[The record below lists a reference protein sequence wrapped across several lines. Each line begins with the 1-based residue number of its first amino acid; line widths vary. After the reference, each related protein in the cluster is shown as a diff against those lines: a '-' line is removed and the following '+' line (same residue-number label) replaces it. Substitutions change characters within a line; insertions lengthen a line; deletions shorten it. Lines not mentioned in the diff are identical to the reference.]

1 VARDS
6 DRPVS
11 SPDPRMMLVPVG
23 KSSRWRSFILVL
35 FTMVIVA
42 GGCLGAGFFYGSQSQ
57 MQVSTEVE
65 QLKSTNAQLQ
75 QQLDELQSQTAI
87 NKHGIEL
94 ERQASERVRQENVQ
108 LQNKVSELQ
117 EAVNFYKS
125 IMVPGKNDK
134 GLRIEKIELSSTF
147 NKRRFK
153 YKVVMTQVADNSSF
167 IQGKVSMN
175 LLGVRQ
181 GKKES
186 LSFKGISGE
195 FESSSVPFKFRYF
208 QDVAG
213 EVVLPDGFVPEQ
225 IEVIAQ
231 SKGRK
236 ATRLE
241 KRFDWKVQEV
251 TSDVGKG

>member
-1 VARDS
+1 MARDAA
-6 DRPVS
+6 RPTS
-11 SPDPRMMLVPVG
+11 SPDPHMVLVPVG
-23 KSSRWRSFILVL
+23 KSSRWLSFILLL
-35 FTMVIVA
+35 FTMMLVA
-42 GGCLGAGFFYGSQSQ
+42 GGCLWAGFFYGSQGQ
-57 MQVSTEVE
+57 IQVTTEVD
-65 QLKSTNAQLQ
+65 QLKAVNELLQ
-75 QQLDELQSQTAI
+75 KQFDELQSASAI

-125 IMVPGKNDK
+125 IMVPRKNDK
-134 GLRIEKIELSSTF
+134 GLRVEKLELSSTV

-167 IQGKVSMN
+167 IEGKVSMS
-175 LLGVRQ
+175 LVGVRK

-186 LSFKGISGE
+186 MPFENISSDY
-195 FESSSVPFKFRYF
+195 ESGGVTFKFRYF

-213 EVVLPDGFVPEQ
+213 EIVLPDEFVPEQ

-251 TSDVGKG
+251 SSDVGKG